1 MRDGGQGGVRPEEV
15 SALILAAGK
24 GERLGNR
31 AKAFVMVGAVTLV
44 ERVVAMVKP
53 HASEI
58 LVGLLPDH
66 VDKGRRL
73 LGSSQVTVVAGG
85 VTRQETV
92 TRLLARATLPL
103 VLIHDVARPCVTSGL
118 FAKVLSASKEH
129 GAATLYLPV
138 RRRDQLALRDG
149 DSLGA
154 SLSSEGVIRLQT
166 PNAYRREILLDADR
180 QGNEQGWIE
189 ASTTSL
195 VVRAGYRV
203 HLVRGTPENV
213 KLTYPEDWDA
223 VETQIDTPS

>member
-1 MRDGGQGGVRPEEV
+1 MRDGGQGGVRPGEV

-24 GERLGNR
+24 GERLGDR
-31 AKAFVMVGAVTLV
+31 AKAFVMAGAVTLV

-58 LVGLLPDH
+58 LVGLQPEH

-73 LGSSQVTVVAGG
+73 LDSPQVTVVAGG
-85 VTRQETV
+85 ATRQETV

-103 VLIHDVARPCVTSGL
+103 ALIHDVARPCVTSGL
-118 FAKVLSASKEH
+118 FAKVLLASKEH
-129 GAATLYLPV
+129 GAATLYLPAS
-138 RRRDQLALRDG
+138 RRDSLALRDG

-154 SLSSEGVIRLQT
+154 SLSRERVIRLQT
-166 PNAYRREILLDADR
+166 PQAFRREILLDADR
-180 QGNEQGWIE
+180 LGNEQGWKE

-223 VETQIDTPS
+223 VVAT